1 MDFGYSCQTIQVA
14 TEDGYT
20 IEVDRVRAVGKGNV
34 SVPLKNGGCRN
45 PVILIPGIM
54 DDSGVWF
61 VNYPSQS
68 AGYLLADRG
77 YDVWA
82 VNTREVAFRSYS
94 KIISQT
100 DKKYWQWSFD
110 EIGRYDV
117 AAVIDHVLS
126 STNSTRVS
134 LLGFSQ
140 GVASSL
146 VLLSTRPQYNNKV
159 DILIG
164 YGPVANL
171 SHAKYPV
178 SWLMKMNDIVS
189 LILDPSGNGGYLHP
203 PDATKHVLQAICE
216 TFKGQLC
223 SSYLI
228 IMSLMSGKQL
238 NKTRTPVILSHFPIG
253 TSIQNLRHYV
263 QCELIMDFGYSCETS
278 QAITEDG
285 YVLEVDRVRAVT
297 DQNASTAS
305 GRDIRRKPIILA
317 PGISC
322 ESGVWFM
329 NRPSQ
334 SPGI

>member
-1 MDFGYSCQTIQVA
+1 MTTCELVMDFGYSCQTIQVA
-14 TEDGYT
+14 TEDGYV
-20 IEVDRVRAVGKGNV
+20 IEVDRVRAVGKGNI
-34 SVPLKNGGCRN
+34 SVPLENGGRRN
-45 PVILIPGIM
+45 SVILIPGIM
-54 DDSGVWF
+54 DDSGSV
-61 VNYPSQS
+61 
-68 AGYLLADRG
+68 
-77 YDVWA
+77 
-82 VNTREVAFRSYS
+82 
-94 KIISQT
+94 
-100 DKKYWQWSFD
+100 
-110 EIGRYDV
+110 
-117 AAVIDHVLS
+117 
-126 STNSTRVS
+126 
-134 LLGFSQ
+134 

-189 LILDPSGNGGYLHP
+189 LILDASGNGGYLHP

-238 NKTRTPVILSHFPIG
+238 NK
-253 TSIQNLRHYV
+253 
-263 QCELIMDFGYSCETS
+263 CELVMDFGYSCETS

-305 GRDIRRKPIILA
+305 GKETYVGNPSFLHPAFRASRA
-317 PGISC
+317 
-322 ESGVWFM
+322 SG
-329 NRPSQ
+329 S
-334 SPGI
+334 